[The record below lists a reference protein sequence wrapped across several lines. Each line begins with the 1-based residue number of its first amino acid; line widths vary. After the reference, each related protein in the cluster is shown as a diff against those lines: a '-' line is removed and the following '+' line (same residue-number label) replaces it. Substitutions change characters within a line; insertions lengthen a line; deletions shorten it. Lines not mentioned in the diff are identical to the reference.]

1 MGLLSKLK
9 NFIWSKRFL
18 KQILIIIGVYL
29 LVIFATIWYLKS
41 FTNHGEKITVPNLI
55 GKNIRTVK
63 GQLEGLNLKFEVLDS
78 IYDPSKLEGT
88 VLFQNPGPTS
98 LTSVF
103 VKEERTIRLRV
114 SKRSRMVEMPQLVDK
129 SQRFAESIL
138 RNRGFRFKVEY
149 KTTTE
154 ADGAVMSQQYNGKEI
169 AAKTKLPIGS
179 TIKIVVGRNLGSE
192 LIPVPNLIGL
202 TIFEARDRL
211 VASGSLT
218 FVPVC
223 PDCFN
228 YQDSVVARIESQSP
242 EFIEGAMTAS
252 NGTITVYAKKNLDT
266 EQ

>member
-9 NFIWSKRFL
+9 NFIWSRRFL
-18 KQILIIIGVYL
+18 KQILVILGVNV
-29 LVIFATIWYLKS
+29 LVVFVTVWYLKS
-41 FTNHGEKITVPNLI
+41 YTNHGEKISVPNLI
-55 GKNIRTVK
+55 GKNIRTAK

-88 VLFQNPGPTS
+88 ILFQDPGATS

-103 VKEERTIRLRV
+103 VKEERTVRLRV
-114 SKRSRMVEMPQLVDK
+114 SKRSRMVEMPQLIDK

-154 ADGAVMSQQYNGKEI
+154 ADGAVMAQLYNGKAI
-169 AAKTKLPIGS
+169 LAKTKIPIGS
-179 TIKIVVGRNLGSE
+179 TIKIIVGRNLGSE

-211 VASGSLT
+211 LASGGLT

-223 PDCFN
+223 PDCLS
-228 YQDSVVARIESQSP
+228 YQDSVVARVESQSP
-242 EFIEGAMTAS
+242 EYLDGAMTAS
-252 NGTITVYAKKNLDT
+252 NGTITVYAKKNLNS
-266 EQ
+266 E